1 VEAQVDEGVSR
12 EGRSSNSNKM
22 EVEEVEHIKMQQEE
36 VELQAHLLVA
46 YQIRI
51 DRLVEEEE

>member
-1 VEAQVDEGVSR
+1 MDEGVSR